1 MKRFIATIA
10 TVLGVSTPALATGT
24 FEEHK
29 ELFNNLQQVGI
40 NVTINDPRHCNGTID
55 GMYRSSEGLL
65 VVCQDH
71 GHRGGPEV
79 DWTANDLDTL
89 RHEAMHVLQ
98 DCADGTRGDQR
109 LVTWHPTER
118 ATMEFAYDTL
128 GRREVYNIL
137 NLPAYRYAPH
147 QVKVL
152 EAEAFASAATINPTR
167 IGDAI
172 LNTCR
177 Y

>member
-1 MKRFIATIA
+1 MKRLFTAFA
-10 TVLGVSTPALATGT
+10 TVVASTMPAMATGS
-24 FEEHK
+24 FDEHV
-29 ELFNNLQQVGI
+29 ELFNNLQRVGI
-40 NVTINDPRHCNGTID
+40 KVTINDPKHCNGSID

-65 VVCQDH
+65 VVCQD
-71 GHRGGPEV
+71 RGRPGGQEV
-79 DWTANDLDTL
+79 DWTSNDLDTL

-98 DCADGTRGDQR
+98 DCADGRRGDSR

-118 ATMEFAYDTL
+118 ATMQFAYNSL

-137 NLPAYRYAPH
+137 NLPSYRNAPH

-152 EAEAFASAATINPTR
+152 EAEAFASAATVSPTR
-167 IGDAI
+167 IGNAI

-177 Y
+177 R

>member
-1 MKRFIATIA
+1 MKRFIPIIA
-10 TVLGVSTPALATGT
+10 AVLGVSSPALATGS

-29 ELFNNLQQVGI
+29 QLFHNLQRVGI
-40 NVTINDPRHCNGTID
+40 NVTINDPRHCTGTID

-65 VVCQDH
+65 VVCQDR
-71 GHRGGPEV
+71 GRRGGPEV

-98 DCADGTRGDQR
+98 DCADGRRGDSR

-118 ATMEFAYDTL
+118 ATMQFAYDTL

-137 NLPAYRYAPH
+137 NLPSYRNAPH

-152 EAEAFASAATINPTR
+152 EAEAFATAHAISPTR
-167 IGDAI
+167 LGNAI